1 MCKIEN
7 ENCTCELFN
16 ENVIMSLNCKELTNQ
31 EFFQNFT
38 QLKREYILTEM
49 FELNLENKLIKNIS
63 NSNVKEILTSKLISL
78 AINNCKIQS
87 ISKGIF
93 NHIPL
98 LLNLSLT
105 RNEIDSIEINSFST
119 ESFRSKILEFYLSM
133 NKLTK
138 IKYGQFTGLISLQTL
153 FIDKNLIE
161 EIELK
166 SFDMLSNLV
175 RLNMKS
181 NKIKMIKSDCL
192 SGLDNL
198 EIINLDTNQIEEIEM
213 AGFKNFKSL
222 RELNLHSNKLK
233 VIHNK
238 MFVDRA
244 DIVNLYLYQN
254 EIESL
259 ETIPFNLLFSLEKLH
274 LFSNKITHIK
284 FGNFIH
290 AKDLKELKLDKNE
303 IRSFDATTFI
313 GLENLIFLDLSANK
327 IRKLVN
333 GAFDG
338 LTNVTKIKL
347 DLNDI
352 EQIETNAFIN
362 LERLQSLALDSNQIS
377 SLKNVQ
383 FNPILTE
390 LSVGFNFISNLSE
403 IGSKGLKI
411 LHISNNRIQEINTFA
426 NLPNLEYLDLYQNR
440 LISLKEIS
448 FSSFVSLKYLNL
460 SCNRLDLESEFDNV
474 SYFKNQTIL
483 EILDLSTNLIKHL
496 NSNKTL
502 QYLDSLKSLNL
513 SKNKFNTI
521 QPFVFGFL
529 CQLNDLNL
537 ASNNLRT
544 LNKDCFFNLAKLE
557 ILKLSFNQLNSLEF
571 LRENRNYTKNL
582 KSLDL
587 DNNRIEFIGE
597 NDFEFIH
604 NLTNLNLN
612 SNPIK
617 TINEN
622 AFYNVNFLTS
632 LKLSNNSLSVLRL
645 NRGVKELDLS
655 YLSNGSFVMNVENAS
670 NIEWINL
677 SNTKINISFDLFIS
691 NLTKYLDYSFNS
703 FTFTDF
709 KMFNVLGSTLE
720 TLKLRE
726 TNLQNVKQINFQTLI
741 NLKHLDLSFN
751 NLTELSQ
758 CTFEFLTNLEYLDLS
773 SNRICEFFVVL
784 NRLKYLNLDNNQI
797 FSTSETLFDYYSI
810 ETFKMANN
818 RLQMY
823 PSFEMSEIDSKN
835 VETFTE
841 IDLNKNQLNQIKY
854 FSFVYGKLQK
864 ANFDMNNISSIE
876 TDAFLNCR
884 TLEYLSIAQN
894 RLKSINENNF
904 HFLFGLIQL
913 NLSFNQ
919 IELIENAS
927 FKNLNKLKSLD
938 LNYNKLFAI
947 QNDLFLGLENLK
959 DLHLMSQEIEIIF
972 NAYSFKHLPNISSIY
987 LNERSIVK
995 HKCLFMH
1002 EMERDV
1008 QRSVPNKYVYYKSIN
1023 LISKNDS
1030 FKDDAS
1036 LKSKCDLVFHLFQF
1050 KLHLNL
1056 KTDYE
1061 NDLFFDTCQ
1070 NDLIARENNFN
1081 HNKRKCVQTFLFKDK
1096 EDFGNDEFV
1105 QPFLLILSN
1114 FYFLLTLAAFF
1125 SLLGPVF
1132 CLIMRYE
1139 LFSKVIS
1146 YLCKNSLTNE
1156 ELAIKELKREIAK
1169 KRRNLGKKLNKYQ
1182 ESNLTKKNVIK
1193 KDESNLFYL
1202 EEKLKKLQFI
1212 STNSALYNSRI
1223 VNIRNFREQ
1232 VTNASTYLEQIE
1244 IDKCPL

>member
-1 MCKIEN
+1 
-7 ENCTCELFN
+7 
-16 ENVIMSLNCKELTNQ
+16 MSLNCKELTNQ
-31 EFFQNFT
+31 EYFQNFS

-49 FELNLENKLIKNIS
+49 FELNLENKFIKNIS

-78 AINNCKIQS
+78 TITNCKIQS

-93 NHIPL
+93 NQIPL

-105 RNEIDSIEINSFST
+105 RNEIDSIEIDSFST
-119 ESFRSKILEFYLSM
+119 ESFRSKMLELYLSM
-133 NKLTK
+133 NKLTR
-138 IKYGQFTGLISLQTL
+138 IKCGQFNGLINLRTL

-166 SFDMLSNLV
+166 SFDMLGNLV

-181 NKIKMIKSDCL
+181 NRIKMIKSDCL
-192 SGLDNL
+192 SSLNNL

-213 AGFKNFKSL
+213 VGFKSFKSL

-254 EIESL
+254 SIESL
-259 ETIPFNLLFSLEKLH
+259 ETIPFNLLFSLDQLH
-274 LFSNKITHIK
+274 LFSNKIANIK

-290 AKDLKELKLDKNE
+290 LKELKELKLDKNE
-303 IRSFDATTFI
+303 IRSFEANTFI

-338 LTNVTKIKL
+338 LRNVTKLKL

-352 EQIETNAFIN
+352 EQIETNAFIHLEN
-362 LERLQSLALDSNQIS
+362 LHSLTLDSNQIS

-383 FNPILTE
+383 FNPLLNE

-403 IGSKGLKI
+403 ISSKSLKI
-411 LHISNNRIQEINTFA
+411 LHISNNRIQEINAFA
-426 NLPNLEYLDLYQNR
+426 NLPNLEYLDLFQNR

-474 SYFKNQTIL
+474 SYFKNLTFL
-483 EILDLSTNLIKHL
+483 ETLDLSTNLIKHL
-496 NSNKTL
+496 NSNRTF
-502 QYLDSLKSLNL
+502 QYLHSLRSLNL

-529 CQLNDLNL
+529 HQLNDLNL
-537 ASNNLRT
+537 AANNLRI

-557 ILKLSFNQLNSLEF
+557 ILKLSFNQLNSLDF
-571 LRENRNYTKNL
+571 LRENRNYTKSL

-587 DNNRIEFIGE
+587 DTNRIEFIGK
-597 NDFEFIH
+597 NDFEFNQ

-617 TINEN
+617 SIHEN
-622 AFYNVNFLTS
+622 AFYNLNSLTT
-632 LKLSNNSLSVLRL
+632 LKLSNNSISVLRL
-645 NRGVKELDLS
+645 NRSVKELDLS
-655 YLSNGSFVMNVENAS
+655 FLSNGSFVMNVENAS

-677 SNTKINISFDLFIS
+677 SNTKVKISFELFIS
-691 NLTKYLDYSFNS
+691 NLTRYLDYSFNS
-703 FTFTDF
+703 FTFSEF
-709 KMFNVLGSTLE
+709 KMFSVLGSSLE

-726 TNLQNVKQINFQTLI
+726 TNLQNLKQINFQTLI
-741 NLKHLDLSFN
+741 NLRHLDLSSN
-751 NLTELSQ
+751 NLSDVSPSS
-758 CTFEFLTNLEYLDLS
+758 FEFSTNLEYLDLS
-773 SNRICEFFVVL
+773 SNRIQEFYVVL

-797 FSTSETLFDYYSI
+797 FSMSETLFDYYAI

-841 IDLNKNQLNQIKY
+841 IDLSKNQLNQIKY
-854 FSFVYGKLQK
+854 FSFIFGRLQK

-884 TLEYLSIAQN
+884 TLEYLSIAEN
-894 RLKSINENNF
+894 RLETINESNF
-904 HFLFGLIQL
+904 HFLFGLTQL

-919 IELIENAS
+919 IVLIENAS

-938 LNYNKLFAI
+938 LNYNRLFSI

-959 DLHLMSQEIEIIF
+959 DLYLMMMKSQEMEIVF
-972 NAYSFKHLPNISSIY
+972 NKNSFKHLPNISSIY

-995 HKCLFMH
+995 YKCLFMH

-1008 QRSVPNKYVYYKSIN
+1008 QRSVPNKYVYFKSIN
-1023 LISKNDS
+1023 LISENDS
-1030 FKDDAS
+1030 FNDEAS

-1050 KLHLNL
+1050 KLHFNL
-1056 KTDYE
+1056 KTDNE
-1061 NDLFFDTCQ
+1061 NDLFFDSCQ
-1070 NDLIARENNFN
+1070 KDLIVRENNFN
-1081 HNKRKCVQTFLFKDK
+1081 HNRRKCVQTFLFNDK
-1096 EDFGNDEFV
+1096 EVIEHDEIV
-1105 QPFLLILSN
+1105 QPLLLILSN
-1114 FYFLLTLAAFF
+1114 FYFLLTVAAFL

-1139 LFSKVIS
+1139 LFS
-1146 YLCKNSLTNE
+1146 YLCKNSLTTNE

-1169 KRRNLGKKLNKYQ
+1169 KRRNLGEKLRKYQ
-1182 ESNLTKKNVIK
+1182 ESNLTKKNIIE
-1193 KDESNLFYL
+1193 KDESDLFYL
-1202 EEKLKKLQFI
+1202 EEKLKKIQFM
-1212 STNSALYNSRI
+1212 STNSALNGNRI
-1223 VNIRNFREQ
+1223 
-1232 VTNASTYLEQIE
+1232 
-1244 IDKCPL
+1244 